1 MIWDKL
7 VDRCLLFTDAPGGLL
22 KELLKEGEEELANRL
37 ELYDSIYTIEVP
49 TTLQGLGLYSSDAN
63 SDNNYT
69 KLPHDF
75 LKDVGVVHKGYKLR
89 KVSEVD
95 FYRKSDSRMSGGTP
109 TEYSITGDFI
119 SFNAEPA
126 AGDRFLLHYKGALTP
141 QSTDKVLNILHYKIN
156 ASTSSDDKVWL
167 DTGLGDKLNGYTMW
181 WESAAR
187 TLSAGAIV
195 GTSVPGVPDS
205 YISNKGVKYTLGVDY
220 GTLTPSSSYVV
231 SSDFGTEVTLSS
243 ADSPNT
249 GLDSIGSLAR
259 VKNYRNIA
267 PVIPERFHKDLC
279 NYAVAIANAKSAPD
293 LYDKY
298 WTKWE
303 LNMDRLIN
311 EAQDRD
317 LIHNVR
323 EEI

>member
-22 KELLKEGEEELANRL
+22 KELLKEGEAELANRL

-49 TTLQGLGLYSSDAN
+49 STLQGLGLYSSDAN

-75 LKDVGVVHKGYKLR
+75 LKDVGVIHRGYKLK

-95 FYRKSDSRMSGGTP
+95 FFRKSDGKMTIGTP
-109 TEYSITGDFI
+109 TEYSIAGDFI
-119 SFNAEPA
+119 AFNTTPSP
-126 AGDRFLLHYKGALTP
+126 GDKFILHYKGALTE
-141 QSTDKVLNILHYKIN
+141 QSN
-156 ASTSSDDKVWL
+156 DKVWL
-167 DTGLGDKLNGYTMW
+167 DTGLGDKLNGYSMR
-181 WESAAR
+181 WENAVR
-187 TLSAGAIV
+187 TLSAGTLV
-195 GTSVPGVPDS
+195 SSTVPGVPDS
-205 YISNKGVKYTLGVDY
+205 YISSKGEKLALGIDY
-220 GTLTPSSSYVV
+220 GTLTPSSSYVI
-231 SSDFGTEVTLSS
+231 STDFGAEVGTSS
-243 ADSPNT
+243 ADSPNAPT
-249 GLDSIGSLAR
+249 DSIGSLAR
-259 VKNYRNIA
+259 ISSYRNLA
-267 PVIPERFHKDLC
+267 PVIPDRFHKELC
-279 NYAVAIANAKSAPD
+279 NYAVAIANAKTAPD

-317 LIHNVR
+317 LIHSIR
-323 EEI
+323 GEI